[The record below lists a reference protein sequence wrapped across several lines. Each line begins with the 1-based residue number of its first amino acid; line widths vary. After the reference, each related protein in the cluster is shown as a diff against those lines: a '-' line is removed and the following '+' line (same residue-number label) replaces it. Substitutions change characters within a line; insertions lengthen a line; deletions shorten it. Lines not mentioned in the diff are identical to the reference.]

1 MSTPTTTTTI
11 ATLRAEIEQL
21 DQSLIDLIARRQ
33 ELARAIA
40 CAKQEAGLPV
50 VDLAREAAVV
60 RGAAAHARDAQ
71 LDEEALRHIFW
82 CLIDLSRR
90 AQLDAQS

>member
-1 MSTPTTTTTI
+1 MSAPATTT
-11 ATLRAEIEQL
+11 ALASLRAEIEQL

-40 CAKQEAGLPV
+40 CAKHAAGLPV

-60 RGAAAHARDAQ
+60 RAAAAHAREAQ

-90 AQLDAQS
+90 AQLGTPR

>member
-1 MSTPTTTTTI
+1 MNAPTTTT
-11 ATLRAEIEQL
+11 ALESLRAEIEQL
-21 DQSLIDLIARRQ
+21 DRSLIELVARRQ
-33 ELARAIA
+33 ELARAVA
-40 CAKQEAGLPV
+40 CAKHDAGLPV

-60 RGAAAHARDAQ
+60 RAAAAHARDAQ

-90 AQLDAQS
+90 TQLGAPS